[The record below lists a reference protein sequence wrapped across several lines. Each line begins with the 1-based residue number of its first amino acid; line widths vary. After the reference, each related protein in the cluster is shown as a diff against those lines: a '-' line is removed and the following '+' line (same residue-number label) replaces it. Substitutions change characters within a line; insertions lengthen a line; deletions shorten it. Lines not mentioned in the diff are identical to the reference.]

1 MKDATF
7 KMPLRVGKGV
17 MMMAAAL
24 CDQLHSEIAQVVYQ
38 KPPMLWEM
46 FCSPDSELT
55 NQALKAGLCA
65 YRINLAGGF
74 DLYRKNTYDGLRQ
87 LRRRHKPKKFWIST
101 PCTFYCDWTDLNYHN
116 RREVLFERRRKEK
129 PMHLKVMDFA
139 EEALLEDETAE
150 LYWEWPRR
158 CRVWKEP
165 HVEEFKTRLFKK

>member
-1 MKDATF
+1 MKDETF
-7 KMPLRVGKGV
+7 KMPLRVGKGL

-55 NQALKAGLCA
+55 NQALQAGLCA

-74 DLYRKNTYDGLRQ
+74 DLYRKDTYDGLRQ

-101 PCTFYCDWTDLNYHN
+101 PCTYYCDWTDLNYHN

-129 PMHLKVMDFA
+129 AMQHKVMDFA
-139 EEALLEDETAE
+139 EEALMEDETAE

-158 CRVWKEP
+158 CRAC
-165 HVEEFKTRLFKK
+165 KKAIC